1 MNTVY
6 IYVTLFNKAAKTR
19 KAKALFSGSNNR
31 RGTRFLSSITN
42 MFSLKPLIALS
53 LAVCVASTGAR
64 DANTE
69 FKIKFKKTNTQGTLN
84 AKMPGDEALSPT
96 DQLREWHRRSGTSG
110 NNDGGGTPTEK
121 DDELSYRVMQTI
133 KGSYAAIGPLQCE
146 STCQVK
152 RGRPNC
158 HVDTL
163 DCALGCAERCE
174 QGTNEVELKEKLCIE
189 GCTLFCGVHPT
200 TNAGGFAQ
208 GIHKVQ

>member
-1 MNTVY
+1 
-6 IYVTLFNKAAKTR
+6 
-19 KAKALFSGSNNR
+19 
-31 RGTRFLSSITN
+31 

-121 DDELSYRVMQTI
+121 DDEELTI
-133 KGSYAAIGPLQCE
+133 LHAFEYSLVSAGVDCW
-146 STCQVK
+146 
-152 RGRPNC
+152 RGRYC
-158 HVDTL
+158 
-163 DCALGCAERCE
+163 
-174 QGTNEVELKEKLCIE
+174 
-189 GCTLFCGVHPT
+189 
-200 TNAGGFAQ
+200 
-208 GIHKVQ
+208 

>member
-1 MNTVY
+1 MSDQN
-6 IYVTLFNKAAKTR
+6 FEDDKKRRAKISIPIIIM
-19 KAKALFSGSNNR
+19 KS
-31 RGTRFLSSITN
+31 LSSIA
-42 MFSLKPLIALS
+42 FLALVVGINS
-53 LAVCVASTGAR
+53 AAVREATQQA
-64 DANTE
+64 E
-69 FKIKFKKTNTQGTLN
+69 FKVKFKKTYSQGKMN
-84 AKMPGDEALSPT
+84 AKYPGDENMTPA
-96 DQLREWHRRSGTSG
+96 DQLREWHRRSG
-110 NNDGGGTPTEK
+110 NQDGGGTPTDK

-158 HVDTL
+158 HVDML

-200 TNAGGFAQ
+200 ANAGGFAE
-208 GIHKVQ
+208 GIHKV

>member
-1 MNTVY
+1 MQGPWQR
-6 IYVTLFNKAAKTR
+6 LF
-19 KAKALFSGSNNR
+19 GVC
-31 RGTRFLSSITN
+31 LSSIA
-42 MFSLKPLIALS
+42 FLALVVGINS
-53 LAVCVASTGAR
+53 AAVREATQQA
-64 DANTE
+64 E
-69 FKIKFKKTNTQGTLN
+69 FKVKFKKTYSQGKMN
-84 AKMPGDEALSPT
+84 AKYPGDENMTPA
-96 DQLREWHRRSGTSG
+96 DQLREWHRRSG
-110 NNDGGGTPTEK
+110 NQDGGGTPTDK

-158 HVDTL
+158 HVDML

-200 TNAGGFAQ
+200 ANAGGFAE
-208 GIHKVQ
+208 GIHKV